1 MRRLYESVIRQHLSE
16 NEQMAFLS
24 GPRQVGKTTISK
36 KISAESK
43 RSKYL
48 NWDILEDRATIL
60 NGLPSIVSG
69 LKMDLLA
76 PDKPLLVLDE
86 VHKNKNWKNLL
97 KGYFDATKGKLN
109 ILVTG
114 SSKLNVFRRGGDSL
128 MGRYFLY
135 RMHPLS
141 VAELKNDQTGEDLLR
156 KPERPDPTQWEALF
170 RFGGFPEPFS
180 KSNVRFYN
188 RWQNLRL
195 EQLFKEDIRNLEQ
208 VQDIAQLELLAF
220 QIRSYAS
227 KQLSYTSLANKVR
240 ISDPTV
246 RRWIRILEQFY
257 YCFTVTPYSQNIARS
272 ILKEPKIYLRD
283 WSMVDDPGARVENFL
298 ACHLLKAVEF
308 WNDAGLGSFSL
319 HYVRDKEQREVD
331 FLVVKDRIP
340 WILIEAKKSASDS
353 LNPALKSFQN
363 QLKAKIAIQV
373 AFDAEYIDQD
383 VRTLSSP
390 VIFPMQ
396 TFLSQLV

>member
-1 MRRLYESVIRQHLSE
+1 MRRLYESVVRQHFTE

-48 NWDILEDRATIL
+48 NWDILEDRASIL
-60 NGLPSIVSG
+60 EGLSALVGG
-69 LKMDLLA
+69 LKIDLVA
-76 PDKPLLVLDE
+76 ADRPLLILDE
-86 VHKNKNWKNLL
+86 VHKNRNWKNLL
-97 KGYFDATKGKLN
+97 KGYFDATKGRLN

-135 RMHPLS
+135 RIHPLS
-141 VAELKNDQTGEDLLR
+141 VAELKHDEICEDLLR
-156 KPERPDPTQWEALF
+156 KPERPDSVQWETLF

-180 KSNVRFYN
+180 RADTRFYN

-227 KQLSYTSLANKVR
+227 KQLSYNSLANKVR

-257 YCFTVTPYSQNIARS
+257 YCFTLTPYSQNVARS
-272 ILKEPKIYLRD
+272 ILKEPKVYLRD

-308 WNDAGLGSFSL
+308 WNDAGLGSFAL

-331 FLVVKDRIP
+331 FLIVKDRIP
-340 WILIEAKKSASDS
+340 WILIEAKKSASDG
-353 LNPALKSFQN
+353 LNPALGYFQK
-363 QLKAKIAIQV
+363 QLKVPIAIQA
-373 AFDAEYIDQD
+373 AFDAEYVEQD
-383 VRTLSSP
+383 VRGMNSP

-396 TFLSQLV
+396 TLLSQLV